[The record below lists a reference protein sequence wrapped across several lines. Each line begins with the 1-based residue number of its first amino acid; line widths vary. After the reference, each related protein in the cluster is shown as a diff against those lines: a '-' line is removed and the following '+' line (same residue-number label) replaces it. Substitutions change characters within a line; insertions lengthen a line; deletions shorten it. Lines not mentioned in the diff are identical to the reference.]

1 MEVNVLKF
9 LNSVNPLSEED
20 CDNLLKIFRT
30 NQLKKGD
37 YWLEEGKVNYN
48 VAFVEEGYLRR
59 YWLKDG
65 IEITDT
71 FYFENDLCVDLP
83 SIISQTKPL
92 SNVIAMQRTSLTI
105 FSYAEFNKLCEKSIA
120 LEHLNRILVE
130 RSLLRFYNRTAS
142 FILQTPKERY
152 DDLVN
157 AKSPVLQKAT
167 QYHIASYLG
176 IGPQHLSR
184 LRAMK

>member
-1 MEVNVLKF
+1 MEVSILKF
-9 LNSVNPLSEED
+9 LNAVNPLSEED
-20 CDNLLKIFRT
+20 CDNLLTILKTKR
-30 NQLKKGD
+30 LKKGD
-37 YWLEEGKVNYN
+37 YWLEEGKMNYN

-65 IEITDT
+65 NEITDT

-83 SIISQTKPL
+83 SIIGRTKPL
-92 SNVIAMQRTSLTI
+92 SNVIAMQDTSLTI
-105 FSYAEFNKLCEKSIA
+105 FSYPEFNKLCEKSMA

-130 RSLLRFYNRTAS
+130 HSLLRFYNRTTS
-142 FILQTPKERY
+142 FILKTPKERY

-157 AKSPVLQKAT
+157 AKSSILQKAA

-184 LRAMK
+184 LRAAK

>member
-1 MEVNVLKF
+1 MEVTILKF
-9 LNSVNPLSEED
+9 LNAVNPLSEED
-20 CDNLLKIFRT
+20 CDNVLKILKT
-30 NQLKKGD
+30 KQLKKGN

-59 YWLKDG
+59 YWIKDG
-65 IEITDT
+65 NEITDT

-83 SIISQTKPL
+83 SIIGRTKPL

-105 FSYAEFNKLCEKSIA
+105 FSYTEFNKLCEKSMA
-120 LEHLNRILVE
+120 LEHLNRVLVE

-142 FILQTPKERY
+142 FILKTPKERY
-152 DDLVN
+152 EDLVN
-157 AKSPVLQKAT
+157 TKSPILQKAA

-184 LRAMK
+184 LRAVK

>member
-1 MEVNVLKF
+1 MEVNILKF
-9 LNSVNPLSEED
+9 LNAVNPLSEED
-20 CDNLLKIFRT
+20 CENVLGILKT
-30 NQLKKGD
+30 KQLKKGD
-37 YWLEEGKVNYN
+37 YWLEEGKANYN

-59 YWLKDG
+59 YWLKEG
-65 IEITDT
+65 NEITDT

-92 SNVIAMQRTSLTI
+92 SNVIAMQSTSLTI
-105 FSYAEFNKLCEKSIA
+105 FSYTEFNKLCEKSMA

-130 RSLLRFYNRTAS
+130 GSLLRFYNRTAS

-184 LRAMK
+184 LRAIK

>member
-1 MEVNVLKF
+1 MEVNILNF
-9 LNSVNPLSEED
+9 LNSVNPLSEKD

-30 NQLKKGD
+30 KQLKKGD
-37 YWLEEGKVNYN
+37 YWLEEGKINYN

-83 SIISQTKPL
+83 SIVSQTRPL
-92 SNVIAMQRTSLTI
+92 SNVIAMQPASLTI
-105 FSYAEFNKLCEKSIA
+105 FSYAEFNKLCEKSIT

-130 RSLLRFYNRTAS
+130 RSLLRFYNIPG
-142 FILQTPKERY
+142 FY
-152 DDLVN
+152 
-157 AKSPVLQKAT
+157 
-167 QYHIASYLG
+167 
-176 IGPQHLSR
+176 
-184 LRAMK
+184 RA

>member
-1 MEVNVLKF
+1 MEVNILKF
-9 LNSVNPLSEED
+9 LNGVNPLSEED
-20 CDNLLKIFRT
+20 CEHVLGILKTKQI
-30 NQLKKGD
+30 KKGD
-37 YWLEEGKVNYN
+37 HWLKEGKVNYN

-59 YWLKDG
+59 YWLKEG
-65 IEITDT
+65 QEITDT

-83 SIISQTKPL
+83 SIISQTQPL

-105 FSYAEFNKLCEKSIA
+105 FSYADFNTLCEKSMA
-120 LEHLNRILVE
+120 LEHLNRILVQA
-130 RSLLRFYNRTAS
+130 SLLRFYNRTAS
-142 FILQTPKERY
+142 FILKTPKERY

-157 AKSPVLQKAT
+157 AKSPILQKAA

-184 LRAMK
+184 LRSTK

>member
-1 MEVNVLKF
+1 MESNILEF
-9 LNSVNPLSEED
+9 LNAVNPLSEED
-20 CDNLLKIFRT
+20 CNSVLKILRT
-30 NQLKKGD
+30 KQLKKGD

-65 IEITDT
+65 NEITDT

-83 SIISQTKPL
+83 SIISRSKPL
-92 SNVIAMQRTSLTI
+92 SNVMAMQPTSLTI
-105 FSYAEFNKLCEKSIA
+105 FSYTDFNNLCEKSIA

-130 RSLLRFYNRTAS
+130 RSLLRFYHRTAS
-142 FILQTPKERY
+142 FILKKPKERY
-152 DDLVN
+152 NDLVDS
-157 AKSPVLQKAT
+157 KPRVLQRAT

-184 LRAMK
+184 LRAIK

>member
-1 MEVNVLKF
+1 MEVNILKF
-9 LNSVNPLSEED
+9 LNAVNHLSD
-20 CDNLLKIFRT
+20 CDCENVLRILKT
-30 NQLKKGD
+30 KQLKKGD
-37 YWLEEGKVNYN
+37 FWLQEGKVNYN

-59 YWLKDG
+59 YWLKEG
-65 IEITDT
+65 QEITDT

-83 SIISQTKPL
+83 SIISKTKPL

-105 FSYAEFNKLCEKSIA
+105 FSYVDFNKLCEKSMA

-130 RSLLRFYNRTAS
+130 ASLLRFYNRTAS

-157 AKSPVLQKAT
+157 AKSPILHKAT

-184 LRAMK
+184 LRAIK